1 MSSYTLP
8 ALDSRLALIASMV
21 PQGTV
26 VADIGTDHGFLP
38 VYLVKQGRCCRAYA
52 CDINEKP
59 LDKAKFLIS
68 RHGVS
73 DKIEARLTNGLSG
86 LEGTDVDTVII
97 AGMGGELIATILE
110 NGKTLVKKSGVTL
123 LLQPM
128 TRPESLREYLA
139 ENGFEITEEHGVKS
153 GKFIYS
159 VIKCVYTGIPQP
171 KTLFHN
177 YVGGLGKSDRTE
189 SADYL
194 KRTLDII
201 KKKTAGLEMSS
212 KESEREQLPAHRQ
225 LIQQLEQLIG
235 GTK

>member
-38 VYLVKQGRCCRAYA
+38 VFLVKQGRCPRAYA

-59 LDKAKFLIS
+59 LEKAKFLVS
-68 RHGVS
+68 RHGIS
-73 DKIEARLTNGLSG
+73 DKIETRLTNGLSG
-86 LEGTDVDTVII
+86 LEGTDVDAVII
-97 AGMGGELIATILE
+97 AGMGGELIASILQ
-110 NGKTLVKKSGVTL
+110 NGETLVKKSGVTL

-128 TRPESLREYLA
+128 TRPEALREYLA
-139 ENGFEITEEHGVKS
+139 ENGFEITEEHGVQS

-159 VIKCVYTGIPQP
+159 VIKCEYTGKAQPQ
-171 KTLFHN
+171 TLFHY
-177 YVGGLGKSDRTE
+177 YVGGLAKSDRNE

-194 KRTLDII
+194 KRTLDIL

-212 KESEREQLPAHRQ
+212 KESEREQLPAHKQ